1 MRLAT
6 RENAGI
12 FQQRSFWLRCFLGA
26 AFFSAAAPVAWG
38 KVEPQGPM
46 HLWRLHGFYMNAAG
60 QPIDN
65 AELTL
70 QRDGAVLYR
79 VKTDAAGRFAFE
91 HVRGRYTLH
100 IEKSSNYSQLSREV
114 IVGVETATV
123 LRKNTLYIVAGPGA
137 CTDDCSSV
145 FMSKYDFD
153 NAVRR
158 NAGHHD

>member
-1 MRLAT
+1 MTMR
-6 RENAGI
+6 RIAGLPL
-12 FQQRSFWLRCFLGA
+12 QRSFWLRCFLGA
-26 AFFSAAAPVAWG
+26 AFFSAAAPVVWG
-38 KVEPQGPM
+38 KVAPQGPM

-70 QRDGAVLYR
+70 QLDGAVLYR

-91 HVRGRYTLH
+91 HVRGRYTLR

-114 IVGVETATV
+114 IVGLETATA

-145 FMSKYDFD
+145 FMSKYDYE
-153 NAVRR
+153 NAIRR
-158 NAGHHD
+158 NTGHD